1 MTSKLKS
8 DTARANGAKS
18 RGPKTPAT
26 RQKSSQNSLQHG
38 FTSRNTLLLACDDPD
53 LYQRVR
59 TEYIATYQPATP
71 VESDLVDEM
80 VASRWRILRIRVI
93 ETALIDSELLNQ
105 AANIRRRIPGADAGI
120 QLALAFRSLVDQS
133 RALALTSRYESRL
146 HRILCR
152 SHQTLREL
160 QQARKAESVPAE
172 TLSHEPAN
180 PSPEPTTSK
189 QTPSYQAPKAL
200 IPIPLDSLCQP
211 RKILR
216 NEPNAPALLTR
227 IRLHHPARRMLL

>member
-1 MTSKLKS
+1 LAQSQPFPKFNPHPLNNIPARPAVSAHPTPKLE
-8 DTARANGAKS
+8 AKEKFPNDLKAEIRHRPRQRSQS

-26 RQKSSQNSLQHG
+26 RQESAQNSLQHG
-38 FTSRNTLLLACDDPD
+38 FTSRNTLLLACEDPD

-59 TEYIATYQPATP
+59 TEYITTCQPATP

-80 VASRWRILRIRVI
+80 VASCWRILRIRAI
-93 ETALIDSELLNQ
+93 ETALLDSELLNQ
-105 AANIRRRIPGADAGI
+105 AANIRRQIPGADAGI

-146 HRILCR
+146 HRILRR

-172 TLSHEPAN
+172 TLSYEPAN

-189 QTPSYQAPKAL
+189 QAPSY
-200 IPIPLDSLCQP
+200 P
-211 RKILR
+211 R
-216 NEPNAPALLTR
+216 P
-227 IRLHHPARRMLL
+227 

>member
-1 MTSKLKS
+1 MPSKLKS

-18 RGPKTPAT
+18 RGAKTPAT
-26 RQKSSQNSLQHG
+26 REKSSRNSLRHG
-38 FTSRNTLLLACDDPD
+38 FTSRNTILLACEDPD

-80 VASRWRILRIRVI
+80 VAARWRILRIRAI
-93 ETALIDSELLNQ
+93 ETALIDSELLSQ
-105 AANIRRRIPGADAGI
+105 GANIRRQVPGADAGI
-120 QLALAFRSLVDQS
+120 QLALAFRSLVDES

-152 SHQTLREL
+152 AHQTLREL
-160 QQARKAESVPAE
+160 QQARKVESVPVE
-172 TLSHEPAN
+172 TASFEPAN

-189 QTPSYQAPKAL
+189 QAPTHYSPKSL
-200 IPIPLDSLCQP
+200 IPSPVYSLCEP

-216 NEPNAPALLTR
+216 NEPTRRRLLSKFGRRQPTK
-227 IRLHHPARRMLL
+227 RMLL

>member
-38 FTSRNTLLLACDDPD
+38 FTSRNTLLLACEDPD

-80 VASRWRILRIRVI
+80 VASHWRILRIRVI

-105 AANIRRRIPGADAGI
+105 AANIRRQVPGADAGI
-120 QLALAFRSLVDQS
+120 QLALAFRSLPLRVPPPSHPMSLSSNPPRIAASTKS
-133 RALALTSRYESRL
+133 RVRSRRNP
-146 HRILCR
+146 
-152 SHQTLREL
+152 
-160 QQARKAESVPAE
+160 VPR
-172 TLSHEPAN
+172 T
-180 PSPEPTTSK
+180 
-189 QTPSYQAPKAL
+189 
-200 IPIPLDSLCQP
+200 C
-211 RKILR
+211 
-216 NEPNAPALLTR
+216 
-227 IRLHHPARRMLL
+227 